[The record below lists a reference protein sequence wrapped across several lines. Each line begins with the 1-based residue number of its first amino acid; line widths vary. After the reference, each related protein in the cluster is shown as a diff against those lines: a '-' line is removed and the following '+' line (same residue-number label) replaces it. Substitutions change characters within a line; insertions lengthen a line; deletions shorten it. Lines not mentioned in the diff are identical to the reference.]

1 MSKYID
7 VDKLQET
14 ICKTVKNPAIRRRLN
29 AFINEQPLADVKEV
43 KHGQWSW
50 YRISEDYIYIKYA
63 CSQCHYTNQYATE
76 FCPHCGAQME
86 EESVK
91 E

>member
-1 MSKYID
+1 MSRYID
-7 VDKLQET
+7 
-14 ICKTVKNPAIRRRLN
+14 TVKAAEIVSEKYK
-29 AFINEQPLADVKEV
+29 IPLSDLVDTFAEVPPADVREV

-76 FCPHCGAQME
+76 FCPHCGAQMDE
-86 EESVK
+86 EAVK